1 MMQLAPEVAVMA
13 EQVTGRGVR
22 GVVSAAAPM
31 AAQAGIRALADGGNA
46 FDAAVTA
53 ALAETVLLPPKCGLG
68 GDLIAIVL
76 RADEFRPTA
85 LVAVGGAPTGLAEFA
100 SSGTWRDV
108 GPTSVG
114 PPAAAAGYDALAR
127 LGRLGRTRLAAP
139 AISLALDGF
148 PWATVCTRL
157 SEQAAALVA
166 EMHPEGCVYYPDGSA
181 IRPGAPTR
189 LPGLAAVLD
198 EWVVRGEGLLEGP
211 VGDAIV
217 AAVAA
222 RGGILRRDDFGFARA
237 EWMACAERMVRG
249 RPVWATPAPTHG
261 PSLLEAI
268 ADAADTADAGDA
280 RGATDASGAHNSAG
294 RGRISPDVLHRA
306 VMAAIARRRTELA
319 DPSGTSMVS
328 AADADGNVVVIVH
341 SNSFPR
347 FGSGIVVPEF
357 DLPLA
362 NRAGRGFTATPGHPN
377 FPVAGRRPA
386 TTLHAWAVGDLDGR
400 ATLLG
405 GTPGGA
411 NQMPWNAQSL
421 VRILDGEERPGALV
435 TAPLWEWLPDDDGLR
450 IEQGFTDA
458 DREALDG
465 LGVRVARAPRW
476 GCKSAQQVVRVPN
489 LGEVWEAAADPR
501 TVGASLG
508 W

>member
-1 MMQLAPEVAVMA
+1 MA

-22 GVVSAAAPM
+22 GVVAAAAPM
-31 AAQAGIRALADGGNA
+31 AARAGAQALDDGGNA
-46 FDAAVTA
+46 FDAAVAA

-68 GDLIAIVL
+68 GDLVAIVL
-76 RADEFRPTA
+76 RADESRPTA
-85 LVAVGGAPTGLAEFA
+85 LIAVGGAPAGLAEVA
-100 SSGTWRDV
+100 RSGSWRDV
-108 GPTSVG
+108 GSTSVG
-114 PPAAAAGYDALAR
+114 PPAAPAGYDALAR
-127 LGRLGRTRLAAP
+127 FGRLGRKRLAAP
-139 AISLALDGF
+139 ALSLALDGF

-166 EMHPEGCVYYPDGSA
+166 EMHPEGCTYYPGGSP
-181 IRPGAPTR
+181 IRPGTPVR

-198 EWVVRGEGLLEGP
+198 EWVVRGESLLEGP

-217 AAVAA
+217 AAVTA
-222 RGGILRRDDFGFARA
+222 RGGVLRHDDFSAARA
-237 EWMACAERMVRG
+237 EWVACAERVVRG

-261 PSLLEAI
+261 PSLLDAVAEAAEAADS
-268 ADAADTADAGDA
+268 ADATA
-280 RGATDASGAHNSAG
+280 
-294 RGRISPDVLHRA
+294 RGRITPDVLHRA
-306 VMAAIARRRTELA
+306 VMASIARRRTELA

-328 AADADGNVVVIVH
+328 AADHDGNVVVIVH

-347 FGSGIVVPEF
+347 FGSGIIVPEY

-386 TTLHAWAVGDLDGR
+386 TTLHAWAIGDTDGR
-400 ATLLG
+400 PALVG

-421 VRILDGEERPGALV
+421 ARILDGEDRPGALV

-450 IEQGFTDA
+450 VEHGFDDA
-458 DREALDG
+458 DRGALDAI
-465 LGVRVARAPRW
+465 GVRTVRAPRW
-476 GCKSAQQVVRVPN
+476 GCKSAQQVVRVPKPD
-489 LGEVWEAAADPR
+489 ESWEAAADPR